1 MQLNN
6 IYLCAMSDLINITHQ
21 DLIYLLTGRTFV
33 ALARALHRNFKQ
45 EGIDVS
51 QEQWT
56 ILSELWKEEGRTQH
70 ELAALTY
77 RDKPAITR
85 LIDNL
90 EKKDLVRREA
100 HESDR
105 RVNLIFLTEKG
116 HRMEAVATEMVHRTI
131 TEAINGIPEEDLQ
144 ALKRTLYRVFD
155 NLNR

>member
-1 MQLNN
+1 MQNW
-6 IYLCAMSDLINITHQ
+6 ITITHQ

-33 ALARALHRNFKQ
+33 ALGRALHRNFKQ

-56 ILSELWKEEGRTQH
+56 VLSELWQEEGLTQH
-70 ELAALTY
+70 ELAARTY

-116 HRMEAVATEMVHRTI
+116 HRMEAVATEIVHRTI
-131 TEAINGIPEEDLQ
+131 TEAIDGIPEEDLL

>member
-1 MQLNN
+1 MPIFVPMQDRLP
-6 IYLCAMSDLINITHQ
+6 ITHQ

-33 ALARALHRNFKQ
+33 ALGRALHRNFKK

-56 ILSELWKEEGRTQH
+56 LLSELWQKEGLTQQD
-70 ELAALTY
+70 LAVRTY
-77 RDKPAITR
+77 RDKPAVTR

-105 RVNLIFLTEKG
+105 RTNRVFLTEKG
-116 HRMEAVATEMVHRTI
+116 RRMESVATEMVHRTI
-131 TEAINGIPEEDLQ
+131 SEAVGGIPGEDLLV
-144 ALKRTLYRVFD
+144 LKRTLYRVFD